1 MATKYLAP
9 SPQYRA
15 TDQNGAPLNGGF
27 VYTFAAGTT
36 TPIATYS
43 NGSGT
48 VNANPIVLDSRGECS
63 LWLTAGLKYD
73 LRVTNSV
80 GVLQY
85 TAERVSGLV
94 EPSSYVYTLMDETTQ
109 TAAFNT
115 IVAPGGT
122 ITAALNMEDAAFNFA
137 NRVTVPS
144 ATSTPIGAA
153 ASNSITI
160 STSGALAITWTARTS
175 AADLLWTGIAWS
187 PSLALFAAVAADG
200 TGSQIMT
207 SSNGT
212 SWTIRSHSGSSRVFT
227 GICWSPDLSIFCAV
241 ANNDGGLPV
250 ANQVI
255 TSTDGTNWTNRTA
268 AQNNDWSRVCW
279 APEINLFC
287 AVATDGASRVM
298 TSPDGVTWT
307 VRTAA
312 AANQWRSVCWSSDLL
327 LFVAVAQSGVGNRVM
342 TSPDGI
348 TWTSRTSA
356 EDNTWYDV
364 TWSSELA
371 LFCAVSADG
380 VTRVMTSPDGTTWTG
395 RTAAAANQWLGVIWV
410 SAWSLFVAVSNTGT
424 DRCMTSPDGITW
436 TANATPNT
444 NNYAALAYAPALS
457 LAAAVAQSG
466 TGNRVMTGTL

>member
-1 MATKYLAP
+1 MATKYLAT
-9 SPQYRA
+9 SPKYRA
-15 TDQNGAPLNGGF
+15 TDQNGVPLNGGF

-73 LRVTNSV
+73 LRVTDSV

-109 TAAFNT
+109 TAVFNT

-122 ITAALNMEDAAFNFA
+122 ITAALNMEDAAFNFPA
-137 NRVTVPS
+137 RITVAS

-160 STSGALAITWTARTS
+160 STVAPSITWTARTS
-175 AADLLWTGIAWS
+175 AADLLWVGVAWS
-187 PSLALFAAVAADG
+187 PSLSLFAAVAADG

-207 SSNGT
+207 SPDGVT
-212 SWTIRSHSGSSRVFT
+212 WTIRSHSGSSRAFT
-227 GICWSPDLSIFCAV
+227 GICWSADLGIFCAV
-241 ANNDGGLPV
+241 ANNDGGLG
-250 ANQVI
+250 ASLQVI
-255 TSTDGTNWTNRTA
+255 TSTDGITWTNRTA
-268 AQNNDWSRVCW
+268 SANNDWARVCW
-279 APEINLFC
+279 ASSANLFC
-287 AVATDGASRVM
+287 AVAYDGASRVM

-307 VRTAA
+307 SRTAA
-312 AANQWRSVCWSSDLL
+312 AANQWRSVCWSPELG
-327 LFVAVAQSGVGNRVM
+327 LFAAVAQTGASNRVM

-356 EDNTWYDV
+356 EDNTWYDI
-364 TWSSELA
+364 TWSSDLGI
-371 LFCAVSADG
+371 FCAVSADG
-380 VTRVMTSPDGTTWTG
+380 VTRVMTSSDGITWTG
-395 RTAAAANQWLGVIWV
+395 RTAAAANQWLSVIWV
-410 SAWSLFVAVSNTGT
+410 AEWALFVAVANTGT

-444 NNYAALAYAPALS
+444 NNYSSVAYAPSLA

-466 TGNRVMTGTL
+466 TGNRVMTGTI